1 MDDTTEA
8 LPSLF
13 VGVDL
18 HSHMDDTCSIV
29 IEDLANTHNVKP
41 ESVETWLA
49 PFGVVKSISV
59 YRRVIFVEFE
69 SPSAAENVITSENGK
84 MFQNSYVSIRSPQP
98 WDLMVAGDLVT
109 KYEVPTSSEANKE
122 AEVEVKDEN
131 ASNGNVHTE
140 VEEVKKLITH
150 IKYLDKDELWTLYN
164 ALQDMRNERGA
175 KTKVK
180 TLPSGRPWLDSI
192 GKTLFT
198 ERTETLHK
206 LELEDSKINRRRFI
220 QCDKLYTEASN
231 KCEKAWFNIIDQEI
245 NTCNT
250 PILPEDMNN
259 ISFPPVVAAPQPQI
273 NGPVYDSTGFLMPYP
288 NHFASDTCYNEYSAV

>member
-1 MDDTTEA
+1 MPENDNCEKTKTI
-8 LPSLF
+8 
-13 VGVDL
+13 
-18 HSHMDDTCSIV
+18 SI
-29 IEDLANTHNVKP
+29 
-41 ESVETWLA
+41 
-49 PFGVVKSISV
+49 

-231 KCEKAWFNIIDQEI
+231 ECEKAWFNIIDQEI
-245 NTCNT
+245 STCNA
-250 PILPEDMNN
+250 PILPEGFQVSACFVMQFDDFLNVCPIHFRHRFI
-259 ISFPPVVAAPQPQI
+259 ISSSDGSWFVL
-273 NGPVYDSTGFLMPYP
+273 SHSRLLLMISGQWTFTILRYLELLLP
-288 NHFASDTCYNEYSAV
+288 FR